1 MNNIDDLNEEEY
13 VTIRIEECKGELG
26 ALGALTKLSKE
37 LWLEG
42 CSIQAIELVEA
53 AARAANNVHR

>member
-1 MNNIDDLNEEEY
+1 MNNIDEEEY
-13 VTIRIEECKGELG
+13 VTIRIEECKGE
-26 ALGALTKLSKE
+26 LGALTKLSKE

-42 CSIQAIELVEA
+42 CSIQAIELVES